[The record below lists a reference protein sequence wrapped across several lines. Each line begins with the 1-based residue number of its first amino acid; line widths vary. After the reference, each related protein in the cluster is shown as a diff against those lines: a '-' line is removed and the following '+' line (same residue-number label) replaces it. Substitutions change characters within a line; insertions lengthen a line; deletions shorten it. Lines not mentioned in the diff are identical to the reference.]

1 MTRRTLA
8 VLFVALTVVAVVSAL
23 GYAMPERSLDA
34 LERPREAS
42 DRLPANAGLLD
53 YIDPGSAREVASFRL
68 ASGREHGVF
77 LSRTKDG
84 KQVCLFDTDLATGH
98 QGGGCNDAG
107 SVFAGRKIQISL
119 GFEGGPSRATVRDVR
134 IIGLAAADVES
145 VRVELSDRTT
155 RKVELTVDRAFAWA
169 MPQGDLDRGLE
180 PRAVVAIGPRGKTI
194 DRADTGVLGGP

>member
-1 MTRRTLA
+1 MTRRTHTVFLGALA
-8 VLFVALTVVAVVSAL
+8 VVAVASTL
-23 GYAMPERSLDA
+23 GYAMSERSLEA
-34 LERPREAS
+34 LERPRQVR
-42 DRLPANAGLLD
+42 DRLPANAALLD

-68 ASGREHGVF
+68 ASGREHAVF

-84 KQVCLFDTDLATGH
+84 EQVCLFDTDLATGH

-119 GFEGGPSRATVRDVR
+119 GFEGGPSSATVRDVR

-145 VRVELSDRTT
+145 VRVELSDGTM
-155 RKVELTVDRAFAWA
+155 RKVELTADRAFGWA

-180 PRAVVAIGPRGKTI
+180 PRAVVAIGRGGKTI
-194 DRADTGVLGGP
+194 DRADTGY